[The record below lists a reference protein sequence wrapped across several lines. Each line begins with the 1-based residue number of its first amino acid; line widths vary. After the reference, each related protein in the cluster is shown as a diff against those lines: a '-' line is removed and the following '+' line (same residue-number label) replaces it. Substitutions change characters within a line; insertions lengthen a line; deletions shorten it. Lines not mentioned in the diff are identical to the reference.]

1 MGIQTS
7 TNPSGYATSCVH
19 CQVVNSGGGIHSR
32 LRARAKVSVL
42 STETADRNV
51 YNLRISDLQFCTRN
65 RQRTIRFSRAGMHD
79 ILIDIDFTVCGRYCE
94 ALDLVYQVCHR

>member
-1 MGIQTS
+1 MPLAVYIVKLLILAEAFTADFAHVQ
-7 TNPSGYATSCVH
+7 
-19 CQVVNSGGGIHSR
+19 R
-32 LRARAKVSVL
+32 FVL

-65 RQRTIRFSRAGMHD
+65 RQRTIRFSRASMHD